1 MKRCGEFR
9 PAVRVLQPRGISR
22 AERAGE
28 CSREGFCSCKRGLSL
43 TSASYCVVLLVS
55 NDFRRY
61 IMTKD
66 AMNSVAFLNGFMSN
80 KIRHRR
86 TCTHFKNIM
95 YVFT

>member
-1 MKRCGEFR
+1 MS
-9 PAVRVLQPRGISR
+9 A
-22 AERAGE
+22 AERALQLQ
-28 CSREGFCSCKRGLSL
+28 RGLSL

-66 AMNSVAFLNGFMSN
+66 AIDSVAFLNGFMSN
-80 KIRHRR
+80 KIIHRR

-95 YVFT
+95 YSPKASHSVYI